1 MKKTL
6 FPQHG
11 YKGKQDYRHQAV
23 SVMLSCNGIVLNY
36 TVVMYDKSQS
46 KIEIVQ
52 KIADELPVSPVI
64 SYFLCDSW
72 YTYGDIMDAF
82 IKKGSIP

>member
-36 TVVMYDKSQS
+36 TVVMYDKSQN
-46 KIEIVQ
+46 Q
-52 KIADELPVSPVI
+52 KI
-64 SYFLCDSW
+64 
-72 YTYGDIMDAF
+72 
-82 IKKGSIP
+82 KKKEPKKKEPAKAVVFE